1 MFVRLD
7 VGEDERFSGLFC
19 RWWFDQGKVVGWLS
33 HCDLC
38 VVSPI
43 TIYFEVH
50 IRGIHIHPTS
60 D

>member
-33 HCDLC
+33 HCVCCVLC

-43 TIYFEVH
+43 TISVP
-50 IRGIHIHPTS
+50 GIHIHPTS